1 MKQRE
6 IWFADLNPTKGSE
19 QSGIRPVVVISGDT
33 MNSYA
38 KLSFICPLS
47 SKIKN
52 YSGTIVLPK
61 TSQNGLTSDSEVL
74 VFQMRVITKDR
85 FLNKIGKI
93 TEAQL
98 EEIIEEL
105 NGLFELE

>member
-33 MNSYA
+33 MNNNA
-38 KLSFICPLS
+38 GLSLICSLS

-52 YSGTIVLPK
+52 WITRVGSPSSPLIV
-61 TSQNGLTSDSEVL
+61 G
-74 VFQMRVITKDR
+74 R
-85 FLNKIGKI
+85 
-93 TEAQL
+93 
-98 EEIIEEL
+98 
-105 NGLFELE
+105 